1 MAMYQLELGGKLVKL
16 YGLPKETRSEQRT
29 HFERS
34 GPVSEVEAASEVLV
48 AGSGAASSNSADL
61 LRLPVVFL
69 NTVAGEGEA
78 VWTACRKLGAPDFVL
93 AIVERVNWS
102 DDMTPWPSEAQA
114 KWEAKCNGRADL
126 YLEKLEGVILPGVL
140 EALRTRGIEPSWVGL
155 AGYSLGGLFALYTL
169 WKTDAFT
176 RVASA
181 SGSLWYPDFPE
192 YCASHPLAGVPER
205 VYLSLGSKE
214 SRSKRTRDLDKRTEA
229 IGELLRTAGAETT
242 FELNPGNHIHEADRR
257 MAKGILW
264 LLKD

>member
-1 MAMYQLELGGKLVKL
+1 MYQLELAGKLVKL
-16 YGLPKETRSEQRT
+16 YGLPKEAIAEQK
-29 HFERS
+29 
-34 GPVSEVEAASEVLV
+34 
-48 AGSGAASSNSADL
+48 
-61 LRLPVVFL
+61 LPVIFL

-78 VWTACRKLGAPDFVL
+78 VWKACRKLGTPDFVL
-93 AIVERVNWS
+93 AVVERVNWS

-126 YLEKLEGVILPGVL
+126 YLEKLEGVILPGIL
-140 EALRTRGIEPSWVGL
+140 EELRARGIEPSWVGL

-169 WKTDAFT
+169 WKTNAFT

-192 YCASHPLAGVPER
+192 YCASHPLAVVPEL

-214 SRSKRTRDLDKRTEA
+214 SRSKRTRDLDKRTEG